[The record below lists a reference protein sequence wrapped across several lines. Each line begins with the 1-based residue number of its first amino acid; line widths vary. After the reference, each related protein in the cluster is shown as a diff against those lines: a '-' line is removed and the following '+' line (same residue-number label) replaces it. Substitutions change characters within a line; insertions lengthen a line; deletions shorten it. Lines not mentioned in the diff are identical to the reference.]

1 MPNSY
6 RVPTLLWQDAAGS
19 FCAAICEWEDRVAV
33 ARTSREA
40 MEQVRDFLEWK
51 YREFSWLGEPDF
63 ADAEMDVLRVPV
75 RPEYVIATRL
85 SVDERRKR
93 RGKRR
98 GKFDPFAN
106 QRRAPLNESFVLRVH
121 FVQGR
126 RSNGQRIAALPWL
139 GVRFDFHESD
149 DLKNLVTHA
158 VQQRLLGV
166 TPQQLSRFV
175 PPDDVRLENVVFS
188 CRARAARPADLG
200 QLHQLAEIAE
210 PLGDSQVRS
219 QFGRAWERDAVVAE
233 LTRRLTREKAS
244 LLIVGE
250 SGSGKT
256 TVIVESARQAE
267 RFWAEQPRDADDD
280 RRPAKRRLWQTSAG
294 RLIAGMKYLGQWE
307 QRVEGIISDLE
318 LISGVL
324 VVENLLD
331 LVRTGDCDPTGS
343 IGSFLVPYLRRGQLR
358 VIAEATPAELDA
370 CRRLLPALAD
380 AFQVLPLAP
389 LDAAASARALRH
401 VADMA
406 EQWHEVT
413 VADDVPTELDQL
425 FRRFQPYHALPGPA
439 ARFLRETC
447 EFASRMGTPARPA
460 VLHLEGTDRTD
471 GTNESR
477 TGKSAHPPVTTAL
490 IRERFSKQTGLPEYF
505 LRDDCTLARDDV
517 FATFQR
523 QIVGQPA
530 ACNAVA
536 DVVVTFKAGLN
547 DPKRPLGVLLF
558 CGPTGVGKTELAKC
572 LSRYF
577 FGETR
582 LVRLDMSEFSSPWS
596 ADRLLMQ
603 RTGEPSTFIQQ
614 MRQQP
619 FAIVLLDE
627 IEKAHPDVFDV
638 LMNVFD
644 EGRLTDQYGRATYF
658 RSAIII
664 LTSNLGAGSSG
675 SLGFGTTPTPR
686 FDAAAR
692 SFFRPE
698 FYNRLDSVVTFNPL
712 SAESIRAIAAKEL
725 ESLNEREGL
734 TKAQRRLICSP
745 EVIDLVAQSGFD
757 AKYGAR
763 PLQRAV
769 ERLVATPLAK
779 WLLDHGNL
787 RQTTIR
793 AECSREG
800 LIEFQSDTAVRH
812 DP

>member
-1 MPNSY
+1 MPHSY
-6 RVPTLLWQDAAGS
+6 RVPTLLWKDAAGS
-19 FCAAICEWEDRVAV
+19 FCAAICEWQDRVAI

-40 MEQVRDFLEWK
+40 LEQVRDYLEWR
-51 YREFSWLGEPDF
+51 YREHSWISEPDF
-63 ADAEMDVLRVPV
+63 ADAEMDVLCVPV
-75 RPEYVIATRL
+75 RPEYVVTARDSEL
-85 SVDERRKR
+85 FKPRRKPR
-93 RGKRR
+93 SR
-98 GKFDPFAN
+98 FDQFTN
-106 QRRAPLNESFVLRVH
+106 QRRSPLNEPYLLRVH
-121 FVQGR
+121 VVQGR

-149 DLKNLVTHA
+149 DWKPLVTQA
-158 VQQRLLGV
+158 VQQRLQGV

-175 PPDDVRLENVVFS
+175 PPDVVRLENVIYS
-188 CRARAARPADLG
+188 SRSRAARPTDLG
-200 QLHQLAEIAE
+200 QLHQLAKVAD

-219 QFGRAWERDAVVAE
+219 QFGRAWERDNDVAE

-250 SGSGKT
+250 SGCGKT
-256 TVIVESARQAE
+256 TVLAESARQAE
-267 RFWAEQPRDADDD
+267 RYWAEQPHEPDDE

-307 QRVEGIISDLE
+307 ERVEEIISDLE

-324 VVENLLD
+324 VVESLLD
-331 LVRTGDCDPTGS
+331 LVRTGDCDPSGS

-358 VIAEATPAELDA
+358 IIAEATPAELDA

-389 LDAAASARALRH
+389 LNAASSARALRH
-401 VADMA
+401 VADLA
-406 EQWHEVT
+406 AQWHEVV
-413 VADDVPTELDQL
+413 VADDVPAELDQL

-447 EFASRMGTPARPA
+447 EWAARENSERRMGTLARPS
-460 VLHLEGTDRTD
+460 VPTETG
-471 GTNESR
+471 
-477 TGKSAHPPVTTAL
+477 TGKSAHPPRVTTEL
-490 IRERFSKQTGLPEYF
+490 VRERFSKRTGLPEYF

-517 FATFQR
+517 LATFR
-523 QIVGQPA
+523 QNIVGQFV
-530 ACNAVA
+530 ACKAMA

-558 CGPTGVGKTELAKC
+558 CGPTGVGKTETAKS

-582 LVRLDMSEFSSPWS
+582 LVRLDMSEFSSPWA
-596 ADRLLMQ
+596 ADRLLAQ
-603 RTGEPSTFIQQ
+603 RSGEPSSFIQQ

-619 FAIVLLDE
+619 FAVVLLDE

-644 EGRLTDQYGRATYF
+644 EGRLADQYGRTTYF

-664 LTSNLGAGSSG
+664 LTSNLGAGSTG
-675 SLGFGTTPTPR
+675 SLGFGTSPTPR
-686 FDAAAR
+686 YDAAAR

-698 FYNRLDSVVTFNPL
+698 FYNRLDSVVTFDPL
-712 SAESIRAIAAKEL
+712 SAESIRIIAEKEL
-725 ESLNEREGL
+725 NSLNEREGL
-734 TKAQRRLICSP
+734 TKARRRLVCSSAVL
-745 EVIDLVAQSGFD
+745 EFVARAGFD
-757 AKYGAR
+757 PKYGAR

-769 ERLVATPLAK
+769 EQIVATPLAK
-779 WLLDHGNL
+779 WLLDHDDL
-787 RQTTIR
+787 RTSTIR
-793 AECSREG
+793 AELSGGQVVFE
-800 LIEFQSDTAVRH
+800 TT
-812 DP
+812 